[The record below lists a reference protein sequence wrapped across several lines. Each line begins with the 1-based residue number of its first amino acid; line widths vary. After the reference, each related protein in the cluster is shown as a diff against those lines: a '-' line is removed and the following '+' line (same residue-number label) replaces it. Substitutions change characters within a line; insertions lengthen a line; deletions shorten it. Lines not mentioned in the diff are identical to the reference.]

1 MRHLGLSEVTV
12 AQIERARRVV
22 PIVSVQ
28 NRYNLT
34 DREWE
39 AEVDYS
45 EREGLAFLP
54 WFPLAAG
61 ALDESGP
68 LARVA
73 RRHGATP
80 YQIALAWLLARSP
93 AMLVIPGTSI
103 GTASGGERRAR
114 RRSSS
119 RRRTWRS
126 SRPPPGRPAGTL
138 PYCTF
143 PRSRHWVP
151 SCSAAPS
158 SSPRSCCSPPLRGGG
173 RPAAPPAPCCSAPV
187 RGFSPSSARSSCVSS
202 SVVVIDAGQV
212 GVRHAFG
219 EVDPQPLLPGV
230 RFVTPWS
237 SVERFSSREEQF
249 PERSAQAEQI
259 SALSSEQMGM
269 QVDVA
274 VRWQIDPMQAPSI
287 FRELGGQEQIQN
299 VVLNA
304 IRNGVR
310 DGIVQYSINDI
321 AQRNRIAGTMQAEV
335 DSALV
340 TQPRAGG
347 EPFRIA
353 TVTAFFLRD
362 LQPPPQVVQAINN
375 KIAQEQQIATERHRV
390 EVAQAPGRAA
400 AAPEPDADGGGA
412 DQAVPRGAAGA
423 SHLEQRGAD
432 RADGGRDAGAGH
444 RGAAEESDAA
454 VVLSVIPERSE
465 GAMQHGPFTSLRDD
479 RRPTTSPACSGRT
492 A

>member
-1 MRHLGLSEVTV
+1 MGSLMLGGAVLV
-12 AQIERARRVV
+12 A
-22 PIVSVQ
+22 
-28 NRYNLT
+28 
-34 DREWE
+34 
-39 AEVDYS
+39 
-45 EREGLAFLP
+45 AFLL
-54 WFPLAAG
+54 FTAAAG
-61 ALDESGP
+61 RRASGGT
-68 LARVA
+68 A
-73 RRHGATP
+73 GAMLLRTG
-80 YQIALAWLLARSP
+80 AWLLTA
-93 AMLVIPGTSI
+93 I
-103 GTASGGERRAR
+103 GA
-114 RRSSS
+114 
-119 RRRTWRS
+119 
-126 SRPPPGRPAGTL
+126 
-138 PYCTF
+138 F
-143 PRSRHWVP
+143 IV
-151 SCSAAPS
+151 
-158 SSPRSCCSPPLRGGG
+158 
-173 RPAAPPAPCCSAPV
+173 
-187 RGFSPSSARSSCVSS
+187 VSS
-202 SVVVIDAGQV
+202 SIIVINAGQV

-230 RFVTPWS
+230 RFITPWS

-249 PERSAQAEQI
+249 PESSAQAEQI

-390 EVAQAPGRAA
+390 EVARLQAEQQRLLNQTLTAEA
-400 AAPEPDADGGGA
+400 LTK
-412 DQAVPRGAAGA
+412 QY
-423 SHLEQRGAD
+423 LEVLQELRT
-432 RADGGRDAGAGH
+432 
-444 RGAAEESDAA
+444 SNN
-454 VVLSVIPERSE
+454 VVLIVPTE
-465 GAMQHGPFTSLRDD
+465 GGMPVLDIGALRKNLTQ
-479 RRPTTSPACSGRT
+479 R
-492 A
+492 